1 MDRPDCQKSSI
12 NICQAMSQFSL
23 PSKSLCHLSNSWVT
37 SRRAANTVYH
47 PVPFILFRCGRPLS
61 WVLVP
66 LVLRESSPSWSWL
79 IWLGSMCICLEEP
92 QWAWAVVSSES
103 KCRKPSHS
111 CSFSFSPGPRVLLSS
126 AQSCHFLTRYSQ
138 GAFSYICLSVSFILY
153 VESVLNSDSS

>member
-66 LVLRESSPSWSWL
+66 LVLREAL
-79 IWLGSMCICLEEP
+79 RLEADSFDLVPCASALKSP

-126 AQSCHFLTRYSQ
+126 AQSCHFLHATAREPSVMF
-138 GAFSYICLSVSFILY
+138 AFLRPLFCMW
-153 VESVLNSDSS
+153 NQC